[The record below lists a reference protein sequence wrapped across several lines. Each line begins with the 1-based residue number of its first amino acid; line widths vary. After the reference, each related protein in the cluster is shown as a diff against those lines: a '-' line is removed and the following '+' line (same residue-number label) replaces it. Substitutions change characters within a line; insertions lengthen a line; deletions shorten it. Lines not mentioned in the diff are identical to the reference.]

1 MSVKLTK
8 TTNHLTK
15 LIEKDPNKVV
25 ERLTMAMNAIIN
37 GMAADLERRKLLK
50 FLPALTQ
57 HGGANDELV
66 ASDGTNLVTEKE
78 VGGVTDAI
86 EDAIKDALY
95 KGEVDKAERLQAMLA
110 RQTAIVAAKK
120 MSKEARR
127 IVSAAAAAEEGKER
141 RETVEFIRNNIV
153 QGARYAGGVSIAWM
167 ITKLIYA
174 VPRLVSIFTTLLG
187 SYSVAGLVNMYNAV
201 LASTWTAWMT
211 GAEPINS
218 TEFYNGLVT
227 DITSSEIGKALGQE
241 SDNLFYLI
249 MIINFAVVV
258 CFYIIIKKVS
268 EVKDVRVLPGV
279 GVSFSG
285 RELPTPNSERN
296 AALIFRAAEQA
307 AAQALGSSGVA
318 AQALGSSAAAA
329 QAVGSSAAAAQALG
343 SSPATQA
350 LEGPTIEEVSGGGS
364 KNKRKRRK
372 SRKQQKSKKSKKSHK
387 SHKQQKSR
395 KKQRKSRKNLK
406 FKKTR
411 K

>member
-37 GMAADLERRKLLK
+37 GMADDLERRKLPNLLSALTK
-50 FLPALTQ
+50 LALTQ
-57 HGGANDELV
+57 HGGADDELV
-66 ASDGTNLVTEKE
+66 ASAGTTVVTEKE
-78 VGGVTDAI
+78 VRGVTDAIKHGVTDAI
-86 EDAIKDALY
+86 EDAIIEALS

-141 RETVEFIRNNIV
+141 RETVEFIRNNVV
-153 QGARYAGGVSIAWM
+153 QGARYAGGVSIAWI
-167 ITKLIYA
+167 ITQVLYA
-174 VPRLVSIFTTLLG
+174 VPRISRVFASVLG

-218 TEFYNGLVT
+218 TEFYDGLVA
-227 DITSSEIGKALGQE
+227 DITKSYMGKALVAE

-258 CFYIIIKKVS
+258 CLYIIIKKVS
-268 EVKDVRVLPGV
+268 EVKDVRIFPGI
-279 GVSFSG
+279 GASFSG
-285 RELPTPNSERN
+285 RELPRPNSERN

-307 AAQALGSSGVA
+307 AAQALGSSG
-318 AQALGSSAAAA
+318 
-329 QAVGSSAAAAQALG
+329 AAAQALG
-343 SSPATQA
+343 SSPEAQA
-350 LEGPTIEEVSGGGS
+350 LKGPTGPTIEEILEGGS

-372 SRKQQKSKKSKKSHK
+372 SRKQQKSKKQQKSRKKQKSK
-387 SHKQQKSR
+387 KQQKSR

>member
-1 MSVKLTK
+1 MSVKLLTE

-15 LIEKDPNKVV
+15 LIEEDPNKVV

-37 GMAADLERRKLLK
+37 GMAADLERRELPG

-57 HGGANDELV
+57 HALTQHGGADDELV
-66 ASDGTNLVTEKE
+66 ASAGTTVVTKE
-78 VGGVTDAI
+78 EVRGVTDAI
-86 EDAIKDALY
+86 EHAIVEALS
-95 KGEVDKAERLQAMLA
+95 KGELKKAQELQYMLA
-110 RQTAIVAAKK
+110 RQKVIVAAEK
-120 MSKEARR
+120 MSNEARR
-127 IVSAAAAAEEGKER
+127 MVSAAAAAEEGKER
-141 RETVEFIRNNIV
+141 RETVEFIRNNVV
-153 QGARYAGGVSIAWM
+153 QGARYAGGVSIAWI
-167 ITKLIYA
+167 ITQVLYA
-174 VPRLVSIFTTLLG
+174 VPRLSRVFATLLG

-218 TEFYNGLVT
+218 TEFYNGLVR
-227 DITSSEIGKALGQE
+227 DITSSKIGVAFGQE

-268 EVKDVRVLPGV
+268 EVKHVRILPGV
-279 GVSFSG
+279 GASFSG
-285 RELPTPNSERN
+285 RELPRPNSENPN
-296 AALIFRAAEQA
+296 ADLIFKAAEQA
-307 AAQALGSSGVA
+307 A

-329 QAVGSSAAAAQALG
+329 QALG
-343 SSPATQA
+343 SSPEAQA
-350 LEGPTIEEVSGGGS
+350 LKGPTGPTIEELHEGGS

-372 SRKQQKSKKSKKSHK
+372 SRKQQKSRKSKKSHK
-387 SHKQQKSR
+387 SRKQQKSR